1 METKSRKMKFTDLK
15 DMLNQTGEV
24 YGDRPA
30 YIFKTEEKGKF
41 RTITHKEFRE
51 NINALGTTLIQ
62 MGLKDKRIALI
73 SENRYEWEL
82 SYLAVASGVGVIVPL
97 DKALPDNELESLIL
111 RSQVEAIIYSS
122 KYDVIMNTLR
132 EKKNTNLKYFISMDL
147 EENTQGIYAEKALVE
162 KGKKLLT
169 DGNKTY
175 IDAKIDSEKMG
186 IMLFTSGTTAMSKA
200 VMLSHKNLVT
210 NVMDIIQRFDLTDED
225 RFLSFLPLHHV
236 FECTVGFLYPI
247 SIGGSIAFCEG
258 VKHMAENIKEFE
270 ITAMISVPAVFDII
284 YRKVMK
290 TIEKKGKL
298 ANLEK
303 GKKVSQFLLKMK
315 IDLRKQLF
323 KEVHESLGP
332 KLKLVVTGGAA
343 LDPETEKGFNDLG
356 FDVEQGYGLTETA
369 PVIAAETPKCRR
381 LGSIGK
387 KFPSV
392 EVKIDDPDEE
402 GIGELMAKGPSIM
415 LGYYENEEATKS
427 ALESDGWFH
436 TGDLAR
442 IDKDGY
448 IYISG
453 RKKSVI
459 VLNNGKNVFPEEIE
473 TLLNKVEGI
482 KETFVF
488 EKKEDDG
495 DVKVCVEIVYDKEL
509 IKELYNIE
517 GEENI
522 KELIEK
528 IDKIKSE
535 DKVILAGNIPKCINN
550 NIYEII
556 CKKLNEK
563 NVLFIVDAT
572 KELLMNVLK
581 FKPFLIKPNKEE
593 LEETFNEKI
602 ESKEEIIE
610 HAKKLQKMGAQ
621 NVLVSLGG
629 DGAILVTNENKE
641 YFINAPKGK
650 VLNTVGA
657 GDSMVAGFIAGYE
670 KSGEYEYAF
679 KMGVAT
685 GSASAFSMSL
695 ATKEE
700 VVNLL
705 KEIN

>member
-82 SYLAVASGVGVIVPL
+82 SYLAVAAGVGVIVPL

-122 KYDVIMNTLR
+122 KYDAIMNTLR

-162 KGKKLLT
+162 KGKKLLA

-175 IDAKIDSEKMG
+175 IDAKIDADKMG
-186 IMLFTSGTTAMSKA
+186 LMLFTSGTTAMSKA

-369 PVIAAETPKCRR
+369 PVIAAETPKSRR

-442 IDKDGY
+442 IDKDGF

-522 KELIEK
+522 KEFLWDKVKEVNKLMPKYKYVREMVITEEPLIK
-528 IDKIKSE
+528 TTTLKIKRH
-535 DKVILAGNIPKCINN
+535 
-550 NIYEII
+550 
-556 CKKLNEK
+556 
-563 NVLFIVDAT
+563 
-572 KELLMNVLK
+572 
-581 FKPFLIKPNKEE
+581 EE
-593 LEETFNEKI
+593 LK
-602 ESKEEIIE
+602 
-610 HAKKLQKMGAQ
+610 
-621 NVLVSLGG
+621 
-629 DGAILVTNENKE
+629 
-641 YFINAPKGK
+641 K
-650 VLNTVGA
+650 VLG
-657 GDSMVAGFIAGYE
+657 
-670 KSGEYEYAF
+670 K
-679 KMGVAT
+679 
-685 GSASAFSMSL
+685 
-695 ATKEE
+695 
-700 VVNLL
+700 
-705 KEIN
+705 

>member
-1 METKSRKMKFTDLK
+1 MKFTDLK

-51 NINALGTTLIQ
+51 NINALGTILIQ
-62 MGLKDKRIALI
+62 MGLKDKRIAVI

-162 KGKKLLT
+162 KGKKLLA

-343 LDPETEKGFNDLG
+343 LDSETEKGFNDLG

-442 IDKDGY
+442 IDKDGF

-509 IKELYNIE
+509 IKDLYHIE

-522 KELIEK
+522 KEFLWNKVKEVNKLMPKYKYVREMVITEEPLIK
-528 IDKIKSE
+528 TTTLKIKRH
-535 DKVILAGNIPKCINN
+535 
-550 NIYEII
+550 
-556 CKKLNEK
+556 
-563 NVLFIVDAT
+563 
-572 KELLMNVLK
+572 
-581 FKPFLIKPNKEE
+581 EE
-593 LEETFNEKI
+593 LK
-602 ESKEEIIE
+602 
-610 HAKKLQKMGAQ
+610 
-621 NVLVSLGG
+621 
-629 DGAILVTNENKE
+629 
-641 YFINAPKGK
+641 K
-650 VLNTVGA
+650 VLG
-657 GDSMVAGFIAGYE
+657 
-670 KSGEYEYAF
+670 K
-679 KMGVAT
+679 
-685 GSASAFSMSL
+685 
-695 ATKEE
+695 
-700 VVNLL
+700 
-705 KEIN
+705 

>member
-1 METKSRKMKFTDLK
+1 MKFTDLK

-82 SYLAVASGVGVIVPL
+82 SYLAVAAGVGVIVPL

-162 KGKKLLT
+162 KGKKLLA

-175 IDAKIDSEKMG
+175 IDAKIDAEKMG

-442 IDKDGY
+442 IDKDGF

-522 KELIEK
+522 KEFLWDKVKEVNKLMPKYKYVREMVITEEPLIK
-528 IDKIKSE
+528 TTTLKIKRH
-535 DKVILAGNIPKCINN
+535 
-550 NIYEII
+550 
-556 CKKLNEK
+556 
-563 NVLFIVDAT
+563 
-572 KELLMNVLK
+572 
-581 FKPFLIKPNKEE
+581 EE
-593 LEETFNEKI
+593 LK
-602 ESKEEIIE
+602 
-610 HAKKLQKMGAQ
+610 
-621 NVLVSLGG
+621 
-629 DGAILVTNENKE
+629 
-641 YFINAPKGK
+641 K
-650 VLNTVGA
+650 VLG
-657 GDSMVAGFIAGYE
+657 
-670 KSGEYEYAF
+670 K
-679 KMGVAT
+679 
-685 GSASAFSMSL
+685 
-695 ATKEE
+695 
-700 VVNLL
+700 
-705 KEIN
+705 

>member
-15 DMLNQTGEV
+15 DMLNQTGKV

-442 IDKDGY
+442 IDKDGF

-522 KELIEK
+522 KEFLWDKVKEVNKLMPKYKYVREMVITEEPLIK
-528 IDKIKSE
+528 TTTLKIKRH
-535 DKVILAGNIPKCINN
+535 
-550 NIYEII
+550 
-556 CKKLNEK
+556 
-563 NVLFIVDAT
+563 
-572 KELLMNVLK
+572 
-581 FKPFLIKPNKEE
+581 EE
-593 LEETFNEKI
+593 LK
-602 ESKEEIIE
+602 
-610 HAKKLQKMGAQ
+610 
-621 NVLVSLGG
+621 
-629 DGAILVTNENKE
+629 
-641 YFINAPKGK
+641 K
-650 VLNTVGA
+650 VLG
-657 GDSMVAGFIAGYE
+657 
-670 KSGEYEYAF
+670 K
-679 KMGVAT
+679 
-685 GSASAFSMSL
+685 
-695 ATKEE
+695 
-700 VVNLL
+700 
-705 KEIN
+705 

>member
-82 SYLAVASGVGVIVPL
+82 SYLAVAAGVGVIVPL

-111 RSQVEAIIYSS
+111 RSQVEAIMYSS
-122 KYDVIMNTLR
+122 KYDAIMKTLR

-162 KGKKLLT
+162 KGKKLLA

-175 IDAKIDSEKMG
+175 IDAKIDAEKMG

-442 IDKDGY
+442 IDKDGF

-522 KELIEK
+522 KEFLWDKVKEVNKLMPKYKYVREMVITEEPLIK
-528 IDKIKSE
+528 TTTLKIKRH
-535 DKVILAGNIPKCINN
+535 
-550 NIYEII
+550 
-556 CKKLNEK
+556 
-563 NVLFIVDAT
+563 
-572 KELLMNVLK
+572 
-581 FKPFLIKPNKEE
+581 EE
-593 LEETFNEKI
+593 LK
-602 ESKEEIIE
+602 
-610 HAKKLQKMGAQ
+610 
-621 NVLVSLGG
+621 
-629 DGAILVTNENKE
+629 
-641 YFINAPKGK
+641 K
-650 VLNTVGA
+650 VLG
-657 GDSMVAGFIAGYE
+657 
-670 KSGEYEYAF
+670 K
-679 KMGVAT
+679 
-685 GSASAFSMSL
+685 
-695 ATKEE
+695 
-700 VVNLL
+700 
-705 KEIN
+705 

>member
-162 KGKKLLT
+162 KGKKLLA

-175 IDAKIDSEKMG
+175 IDAKIDAEKMG

-442 IDKDGY
+442 IDKDGF

-459 VLNNGKNVFPEEIE
+459 VLNNGKNVFPEKIE

-522 KELIEK
+522 KEFLWDKVKEVNKLMPKYKYVREMVITEEPLIK
-528 IDKIKSE
+528 TTTLKIKRH
-535 DKVILAGNIPKCINN
+535 
-550 NIYEII
+550 
-556 CKKLNEK
+556 
-563 NVLFIVDAT
+563 
-572 KELLMNVLK
+572 
-581 FKPFLIKPNKEE
+581 EE
-593 LEETFNEKI
+593 LK
-602 ESKEEIIE
+602 
-610 HAKKLQKMGAQ
+610 
-621 NVLVSLGG
+621 
-629 DGAILVTNENKE
+629 
-641 YFINAPKGK
+641 K
-650 VLNTVGA
+650 VLG
-657 GDSMVAGFIAGYE
+657 
-670 KSGEYEYAF
+670 K
-679 KMGVAT
+679 
-685 GSASAFSMSL
+685 
-695 ATKEE
+695 
-700 VVNLL
+700 
-705 KEIN
+705 

>member
-51 NINALGTTLIQ
+51 NINALGTILIQ
-62 MGLKDKRIALI
+62 MGLKDKRIAVI

-162 KGKKLLT
+162 KGKKLLA

-343 LDPETEKGFNDLG
+343 LDSETEKGFNDLG

-392 EVKIDDPDEE
+392 EVKIEDPDEE
-402 GIGELMAKGPSIM
+402 GVGELMAKGPSIM

-442 IDKDGY
+442 IDKDGF

-509 IKELYNIE
+509 IKDLYHIE

-522 KELIEK
+522 KEFLWNKVKEVNKLMPKYKYVREMVITEEPLIK
-528 IDKIKSE
+528 TTTLKIKRH
-535 DKVILAGNIPKCINN
+535 
-550 NIYEII
+550 
-556 CKKLNEK
+556 
-563 NVLFIVDAT
+563 
-572 KELLMNVLK
+572 
-581 FKPFLIKPNKEE
+581 EE
-593 LEETFNEKI
+593 LK
-602 ESKEEIIE
+602 
-610 HAKKLQKMGAQ
+610 
-621 NVLVSLGG
+621 
-629 DGAILVTNENKE
+629 
-641 YFINAPKGK
+641 K
-650 VLNTVGA
+650 VLG
-657 GDSMVAGFIAGYE
+657 
-670 KSGEYEYAF
+670 K
-679 KMGVAT
+679 
-685 GSASAFSMSL
+685 
-695 ATKEE
+695 
-700 VVNLL
+700 
-705 KEIN
+705 

>member
-24 YGDRPA
+24 YGDRLA

-162 KGKKLLT
+162 KGKKLLA

-175 IDAKIDSEKMG
+175 IDAKIDAEKMG

-442 IDKDGY
+442 IDKDGF

-522 KELIEK
+522 KEFLWDKVKEVNKLMPKYKYVREMVITEEPLIK
-528 IDKIKSE
+528 TTTLKIKRH
-535 DKVILAGNIPKCINN
+535 
-550 NIYEII
+550 
-556 CKKLNEK
+556 
-563 NVLFIVDAT
+563 
-572 KELLMNVLK
+572 
-581 FKPFLIKPNKEE
+581 EE
-593 LEETFNEKI
+593 LK
-602 ESKEEIIE
+602 
-610 HAKKLQKMGAQ
+610 
-621 NVLVSLGG
+621 
-629 DGAILVTNENKE
+629 
-641 YFINAPKGK
+641 K
-650 VLNTVGA
+650 VL
-657 GDSMVAGFIAGYE
+657 E
-670 KSGEYEYAF
+670 K
-679 KMGVAT
+679 
-685 GSASAFSMSL
+685 
-695 ATKEE
+695 
-700 VVNLL
+700 
-705 KEIN
+705 

>member
-1 METKSRKMKFTDLK
+1 MESKSRKLKFTDLK
-15 DMLNQTGEV
+15 DMLKQTGEI

-30 YIFKTEEKGKF
+30 YVFKTEEKDKF
-41 RTITHKEFRE
+41 RTITHSEFRE
-51 NINALGTTLIQ
+51 QINELGTVLIK
-62 MGLKDKRIALI
+62 MGLKDKRIAVI

-82 SYLAVASGVGVIVPL
+82 SYLAISAGVGVVVPL
-97 DKALPDNELESLIL
+97 DKALPANELESLIL

-122 KYDVIMNTLR
+122 KYDGIMNLLR

-147 EENTQGIYAEKALVE
+147 DENTQGIYSEKVLIE
-162 KGKKLLT
+162 KGKKLISE
-169 DGNKTY
+169 GNTEY
-175 IDAKIDSEKMG
+175 LDAKIDPDKMG

-200 VMLSHKNLVT
+200 VMLSHKNIVT
-210 NVMDIIQRFDLTDED
+210 NIMDIIQRFDLTEED

-258 VKHMAENIKEFE
+258 VKHMANNIKEFE

-298 ANLEK
+298 EALEK
-303 GKKVSQFLLKMK
+303 GKKISHLLLKVK

-369 PVIAAETPKCRR
+369 PVIAAETPKCRK

-392 EVKIDDPDEE
+392 EVKIDDPDED

-415 LGYYENEEATKS
+415 LGYYENEEATKD
-427 ALESDGWFH
+427 ALEKDGWFH

-442 IDKDGY
+442 IDKDGF
-448 IYISG
+448 IFISG

-482 KETFVF
+482 KESFVY
-488 EKKEDDG
+488 EKKEADG
-495 DVKVCVEIVYDKEL
+495 DVKVCVKIVYDKEL
-509 IKELYNIE
+509 IKDLYNIE
-517 GEENI
+517 GEEKI
-522 KELIEK
+522 KEFLWEK
-528 IDKIKSE
+528 
-535 DKVILAGNIPKCINN
+535 V
-550 NIYEII
+550 
-556 CKKLNEK
+556 
-563 NVLFIVDAT
+563 
-572 KELLMNVLK
+572 
-581 FKPFLIKPNKEE
+581 
-593 LEETFNEKI
+593 
-602 ESKEEIIE
+602 
-610 HAKKLQKMGAQ
+610 
-621 NVLVSLGG
+621 
-629 DGAILVTNENKE
+629 
-641 YFINAPKGK
+641 
-650 VLNTVGA
+650 
-657 GDSMVAGFIAGYE
+657 
-670 KSGEYEYAF
+670 
-679 KMGVAT
+679 
-685 GSASAFSMSL
+685 
-695 ATKEE
+695 
-700 VVNLL
+700 
-705 KEIN
+705 KEINKLMPKYKYVREMIISEEPLIKTTTLKIKRHEELKKILGK

>member
-369 PVIAAETPKCRR
+369 PVIAAETPKSRR

-442 IDKDGY
+442 IDKDGF

-522 KELIEK
+522 KEFLWDKVKEVNKLMPKYKYVREMVITEEPLIK
-528 IDKIKSE
+528 TTTLKIKRH
-535 DKVILAGNIPKCINN
+535 
-550 NIYEII
+550 
-556 CKKLNEK
+556 
-563 NVLFIVDAT
+563 
-572 KELLMNVLK
+572 
-581 FKPFLIKPNKEE
+581 EE
-593 LEETFNEKI
+593 LK
-602 ESKEEIIE
+602 
-610 HAKKLQKMGAQ
+610 
-621 NVLVSLGG
+621 
-629 DGAILVTNENKE
+629 
-641 YFINAPKGK
+641 K
-650 VLNTVGA
+650 VLG
-657 GDSMVAGFIAGYE
+657 
-670 KSGEYEYAF
+670 K
-679 KMGVAT
+679 
-685 GSASAFSMSL
+685 
-695 ATKEE
+695 
-700 VVNLL
+700 
-705 KEIN
+705 

>member
-1 METKSRKMKFTDLK
+1 MESKSRKMKFADLK
-15 DMLNQTGEV
+15 DMLKQTGEV
-24 YGDRPA
+24 YGNRPA
-30 YIFKTEEKGKF
+30 YIFKDNGSMK
-41 RTITHKEFRE
+41 TISHKEFRDE
-51 NINALGTTLIQ
+51 INALGTVLIN
-62 MGLKDKRIALI
+62 MGLKDKRIAVI

-82 SYLAVASGVGVIVPL
+82 SYLAIAAGVGVVVPL

-111 RSQVEAIIYSS
+111 RSQVEAIFYSS
-122 KYDVIMNTLR
+122 KYDTIMNTLR

-147 EENTQGIYAEKALVE
+147 QENTNGIYSQKALQE
-162 KGKKLLT
+162 KGKKLLEE
-169 DGNKTY
+169 GNKQY
-175 IDAKIDSEKMG
+175 LDAKIDADKMG

-210 NVMDIIQRFDLTDED
+210 NVMDIIQRFDLTEED

-236 FECTVGFLYPI
+236 FECTVGFLYPV

-258 VKHMAENIKEFE
+258 VKHMADNIKEFD

-290 TIEKKGKL
+290 TIEKKGKM
-298 ANLEK
+298 ATLEK
-303 GKKVSQFLLKMK
+303 GKKISNALLKVK

-369 PVIAAETPKCRR
+369 PVIAAETPKSRR

-427 ALESDGWFH
+427 ALEPDGWFH

-442 IDKDGY
+442 IDKDGF
-448 IYISG
+448 IYIAG

-482 KETFVF
+482 KETFVY

-495 DVKVCVEIVYDKEL
+495 DVKVCVEIVYDKEMIKDLYHIEDEEKIKEFLWKKVKEVNKLMPKYKYVREMIVTEEPL
-509 IKELYNIE
+509 IKTTTL
-517 GEENI
+517 
-522 KELIEK
+522 
-528 IDKIKSE
+528 KIKRH
-535 DKVILAGNIPKCINN
+535 
-550 NIYEII
+550 
-556 CKKLNEK
+556 
-563 NVLFIVDAT
+563 
-572 KELLMNVLK
+572 
-581 FKPFLIKPNKEE
+581 EE
-593 LEETFNEKI
+593 LK
-602 ESKEEIIE
+602 
-610 HAKKLQKMGAQ
+610 
-621 NVLVSLGG
+621 
-629 DGAILVTNENKE
+629 
-641 YFINAPKGK
+641 K
-650 VLNTVGA
+650 VLG
-657 GDSMVAGFIAGYE
+657 
-670 KSGEYEYAF
+670 K
-679 KMGVAT
+679 
-685 GSASAFSMSL
+685 
-695 ATKEE
+695 
-700 VVNLL
+700 
-705 KEIN
+705 

>member
-41 RTITHKEFRE
+41 RIITHKEFRE

-62 MGLKDKRIALI
+62 MGLKDKRIAVI

-82 SYLAVASGVGVIVPL
+82 SYLAVAAGVGVIVPL

-122 KYDVIMNTLR
+122 KYDTIMNTLR

-162 KGKKLLT
+162 KGKKLLA

-175 IDAKIDSEKMG
+175 IDAKIDAEKMG

-392 EVKIDDPDEE
+392 EVKIEDPDEE
-402 GIGELMAKGPSIM
+402 GVGELMAKGPSIM

-442 IDKDGY
+442 IDKDGF

-522 KELIEK
+522 KEFLWDKVKEVNKLMPKYKYVREMVITEEPLIK
-528 IDKIKSE
+528 TTTLKIKRH
-535 DKVILAGNIPKCINN
+535 
-550 NIYEII
+550 
-556 CKKLNEK
+556 
-563 NVLFIVDAT
+563 
-572 KELLMNVLK
+572 
-581 FKPFLIKPNKEE
+581 EE
-593 LEETFNEKI
+593 LK
-602 ESKEEIIE
+602 
-610 HAKKLQKMGAQ
+610 
-621 NVLVSLGG
+621 
-629 DGAILVTNENKE
+629 
-641 YFINAPKGK
+641 K
-650 VLNTVGA
+650 VLG
-657 GDSMVAGFIAGYE
+657 
-670 KSGEYEYAF
+670 K
-679 KMGVAT
+679 
-685 GSASAFSMSL
+685 
-695 ATKEE
+695 
-700 VVNLL
+700 
-705 KEIN
+705 

>member
-1 METKSRKMKFTDLK
+1 MESKSRKMKFTDLK
-15 DMLNQTGEV
+15 DMLKQTGEV
-24 YGDRPA
+24 YGNRPA
-30 YIFKTEEKGKF
+30 YIFKDNGSMK
-41 RTITHKEFRE
+41 TISHKEFRDE
-51 NINALGTTLIQ
+51 INAVGTVLIN
-62 MGLKDKRIALI
+62 MGLKDKRIAVI

-82 SYLAVASGVGVIVPL
+82 SYLAIAAGVGVVVPL

-111 RSQVEAIIYSS
+111 RSQVEAIFYSS
-122 KYDVIMNTLR
+122 KYDTIMNTLR

-147 EENTQGIYAEKALVE
+147 QENTNGIYSQKALQE
-162 KGKKLLT
+162 KGKKLLEE
-169 DGNKTY
+169 GNKQY
-175 IDAKIDSEKMG
+175 LDAKIDADKMG

-210 NVMDIIQRFDLTDED
+210 NVMDIIQRFDLTEED

-236 FECTVGFLYPI
+236 FECTVGFLYPV

-258 VKHMAENIKEFE
+258 VKHMADNIKEFD

-290 TIEKKGKL
+290 TIEKKGKM
-298 ANLEK
+298 ATLEK
-303 GKKVSQFLLKMK
+303 GKKISNVLLKVK

-427 ALESDGWFH
+427 ALEPDGWFH

-442 IDKDGY
+442 IDKDGF
-448 IYISG
+448 IYIAG

-482 KETFVF
+482 KETFVY
-488 EKKEDDG
+488 EKKEADG
-495 DVKVCVEIVYDKEL
+495 DVKVCVEIVYDKEMIKDLYHIEDEEKIKEFLWEKVKEVNKLMPKYKYVREMIATEEPL
-509 IKELYNIE
+509 IKTTTL
-517 GEENI
+517 
-522 KELIEK
+522 
-528 IDKIKSE
+528 KIKRH
-535 DKVILAGNIPKCINN
+535 
-550 NIYEII
+550 
-556 CKKLNEK
+556 
-563 NVLFIVDAT
+563 
-572 KELLMNVLK
+572 
-581 FKPFLIKPNKEE
+581 EE
-593 LEETFNEKI
+593 LK
-602 ESKEEIIE
+602 
-610 HAKKLQKMGAQ
+610 
-621 NVLVSLGG
+621 
-629 DGAILVTNENKE
+629 
-641 YFINAPKGK
+641 K
-650 VLNTVGA
+650 VLG
-657 GDSMVAGFIAGYE
+657 
-670 KSGEYEYAF
+670 K
-679 KMGVAT
+679 
-685 GSASAFSMSL
+685 
-695 ATKEE
+695 
-700 VVNLL
+700 
-705 KEIN
+705 

>member
-1 METKSRKMKFTDLK
+1 MESKSRKMKFTDLK
-15 DMLNQTGEV
+15 DMLKQTGEV
-24 YGDRPA
+24 YGNRPA
-30 YIFKTEEKGKF
+30 YIFKDNGSMK
-41 RTITHKEFRE
+41 TISHKEFRDE
-51 NINALGTTLIQ
+51 INALGTVLMN
-62 MGLKDKRIALI
+62 MGLKDKRIAII

-82 SYLAVASGVGVIVPL
+82 SYLSIAAGVGVVVPL

-111 RSQVEAIIYSS
+111 RSQVEAIFYSS
-122 KYDVIMNTLR
+122 KYDAIMNTLR

-147 EENTQGIYAEKALVE
+147 QENTNGIYSQKALQE
-162 KGKKLLT
+162 KGKKLLEE
-169 DGNKTY
+169 GNKQY
-175 IDAKIDSEKMG
+175 LDAKIDADKMG

-210 NVMDIIQRFDLTDED
+210 NVMDIIQRFDLTEED

-236 FECTVGFLYPI
+236 FECTVGFLYPV

-258 VKHMAENIKEFE
+258 VKHMADNIKEFD

-290 TIEKKGKL
+290 TIEKKGKM
-298 ANLEK
+298 ATLEK
-303 GKKVSQFLLKMK
+303 GKKISNVLLKVK

-427 ALESDGWFH
+427 ALEPDGWFH

-442 IDKDGY
+442 IDKDGF
-448 IYISG
+448 IYIAG

-482 KETFVF
+482 KETFVY

-495 DVKVCVEIVYDKEL
+495 DVKVCVEIVYDKEMIKDLYHIEDEEKIKEFLWKKVKEVNKLMPKYKYVREMIVTEEPL
-509 IKELYNIE
+509 IKTTTL
-517 GEENI
+517 
-522 KELIEK
+522 
-528 IDKIKSE
+528 KIKRH
-535 DKVILAGNIPKCINN
+535 
-550 NIYEII
+550 
-556 CKKLNEK
+556 
-563 NVLFIVDAT
+563 
-572 KELLMNVLK
+572 
-581 FKPFLIKPNKEE
+581 EE
-593 LEETFNEKI
+593 LK
-602 ESKEEIIE
+602 
-610 HAKKLQKMGAQ
+610 
-621 NVLVSLGG
+621 
-629 DGAILVTNENKE
+629 
-641 YFINAPKGK
+641 K
-650 VLNTVGA
+650 VLG
-657 GDSMVAGFIAGYE
+657 
-670 KSGEYEYAF
+670 K
-679 KMGVAT
+679 
-685 GSASAFSMSL
+685 
-695 ATKEE
+695 
-700 VVNLL
+700 
-705 KEIN
+705 

>member
-1 METKSRKMKFTDLK
+1 MESKSRKMKFTDLK
-15 DMLNQTGEV
+15 DMLKQTGEV
-24 YGDRPA
+24 YGNRPA
-30 YIFKTEEKGKF
+30 YIFKDNGSMK
-41 RTITHKEFRE
+41 TISHKEFRDE
-51 NINALGTTLIQ
+51 INALGTVLIN
-62 MGLKDKRIALI
+62 MGLKDKRIAVI

-82 SYLAVASGVGVIVPL
+82 SYLAIAAGVGVVVPL

-111 RSQVEAIIYSS
+111 RSQVEAIFYSS
-122 KYDVIMNTLR
+122 KYDAIMNTLR

-147 EENTQGIYAEKALVE
+147 QENTNGIYSQKALLE
-162 KGKKLLT
+162 KGKKLLEE
-169 DGNKTY
+169 GNKQY
-175 IDAKIDSEKMG
+175 LDAKIDADKMG

-210 NVMDIIQRFDLTDED
+210 NVMDIIQRFDLTEED

-236 FECTVGFLYPI
+236 FECTVGFLYPV

-258 VKHMAENIKEFE
+258 VKHMADNIKEFD

-290 TIEKKGKL
+290 TIEKKGKM
-298 ANLEK
+298 ATLEK
-303 GKKVSQFLLKMK
+303 GKKISNVLLKVK

-427 ALESDGWFH
+427 ALEPDGWFH

-442 IDKDGY
+442 IDKDGF
-448 IYISG
+448 IYIAG

-482 KETFVF
+482 KETFVY
-488 EKKEDDG
+488 EKKEADG
-495 DVKVCVEIVYDKEL
+495 DVKVCVEIVYDKEMIKDLYHIEDEEKIKEFLWEKVKDVNRLMPKYKYVREMIISEEEL
-509 IKELYNIE
+509 IKTTTL
-517 GEENI
+517 
-522 KELIEK
+522 
-528 IDKIKSE
+528 KIKRHE
-535 DKVILAGNIPKCINN
+535 EMKKIL
-550 NIYEII
+550 
-556 CKKLNEK
+556 
-563 NVLFIVDAT
+563 
-572 KELLMNVLK
+572 
-581 FKPFLIKPNKEE
+581 
-593 LEETFNEKI
+593 
-602 ESKEEIIE
+602 
-610 HAKKLQKMGAQ
+610 
-621 NVLVSLGG
+621 
-629 DGAILVTNENKE
+629 
-641 YFINAPKGK
+641 GK
-650 VLNTVGA
+650 
-657 GDSMVAGFIAGYE
+657 
-670 KSGEYEYAF
+670 
-679 KMGVAT
+679 
-685 GSASAFSMSL
+685 
-695 ATKEE
+695 
-700 VVNLL
+700 
-705 KEIN
+705 

>member
-343 LDPETEKGFNDLG
+343 LDPETEKGYNDLG

-522 KELIEK
+522 KEFLWDKVKEVNKLMPKYKYVREMVITEEPLIK
-528 IDKIKSE
+528 TTTLKIKRH
-535 DKVILAGNIPKCINN
+535 
-550 NIYEII
+550 
-556 CKKLNEK
+556 
-563 NVLFIVDAT
+563 
-572 KELLMNVLK
+572 
-581 FKPFLIKPNKEE
+581 EE
-593 LEETFNEKI
+593 LK
-602 ESKEEIIE
+602 
-610 HAKKLQKMGAQ
+610 
-621 NVLVSLGG
+621 
-629 DGAILVTNENKE
+629 
-641 YFINAPKGK
+641 K
-650 VLNTVGA
+650 VLG
-657 GDSMVAGFIAGYE
+657 
-670 KSGEYEYAF
+670 K
-679 KMGVAT
+679 
-685 GSASAFSMSL
+685 
-695 ATKEE
+695 
-700 VVNLL
+700 
-705 KEIN
+705 

>member
-1 METKSRKMKFTDLK
+1 METKSKNMKYTDLK
-15 DMLNQTGEV
+15 DMLKQTGEA

-41 RTITHKEFRE
+41 RTITHKEFRDE
-51 NINALGTTLIQ
+51 INALGTVLIN
-62 MGLKDKRIALI
+62 MGLKDKRIAII

-82 SYLAVASGVGVIVPL
+82 SYLAIASGVGVVVPL
-97 DKALPDNELESLIL
+97 DKSLPDNELESLIL

-122 KYDVIMNTLR
+122 KYDTIMGTLR
-132 EKKNTNLKYFISMDL
+132 DKKNTNLKYFISIDL
-147 EENTQGIYAEKALVE
+147 EENTQGIYSEKALIE
-162 KGKKLLT
+162 KGKKLL
-169 DGNKTY
+169 DEGDSTY
-175 IDAKIDSEKMG
+175 LNAEIDADKMG

-210 NVMDIIQRFDLTDED
+210 NVMDITQRFDLTEED

-258 VKHMAENIKEFE
+258 VKHMADNIKEFG

-290 TIEKKGKL
+290 AIEKKGKL
-298 ANLEK
+298 QNLEK
-303 GKKVSQFLLKMK
+303 GKKISNLLLKVK

-332 KLKLVVTGGAA
+332 KLRLVVTGGAA
-343 LDPETEKGFNDLG
+343 LDSETEKGFNDLG

-392 EVKIDDPDEE
+392 EVKIDNPDEE

-415 LGYYENEEATKS
+415 LGYYENEEATRD
-427 ALESDGWFH
+427 ALDADGWFH

-442 IDKDGY
+442 IDKDGF

-482 KETFVF
+482 KESFVY
-488 EKKEDDG
+488 EKKEADG
-495 DVKVCVEIVYDKEL
+495 DVKVCVKIVYDKQL

-517 GEENI
+517 GEEKI
-522 KELIEK
+522 KEFLWKKVKDVNRLMPKYKYVREMIISEEELIK
-528 IDKIKSE
+528 TTTLKIKRHE
-535 DKVILAGNIPKCINN
+535 EMKKILG
-550 NIYEII
+550 
-556 CKKLNEK
+556 
-563 NVLFIVDAT
+563 
-572 KELLMNVLK
+572 
-581 FKPFLIKPNKEE
+581 
-593 LEETFNEKI
+593 
-602 ESKEEIIE
+602 
-610 HAKKLQKMGAQ
+610 Q
-621 NVLVSLGG
+621 
-629 DGAILVTNENKE
+629 
-641 YFINAPKGK
+641 
-650 VLNTVGA
+650 
-657 GDSMVAGFIAGYE
+657 
-670 KSGEYEYAF
+670 
-679 KMGVAT
+679 
-685 GSASAFSMSL
+685 
-695 ATKEE
+695 
-700 VVNLL
+700 
-705 KEIN
+705 

>member
-82 SYLAVASGVGVIVPL
+82 SYLAVAAGVGVIVPL

-122 KYDVIMNTLR
+122 KYDAIMNTLR

-162 KGKKLLT
+162 KGKKLLAY
-169 DGNKTY
+169 GNKTY
-175 IDAKIDSEKMG
+175 IDAKIDAEKMG

-369 PVIAAETPKCRR
+369 PVIAAETPKSRR

-442 IDKDGY
+442 IDKDGF

-522 KELIEK
+522 KEFLWDKVKEVNKLMPKYKYVREMVITEEPLIK
-528 IDKIKSE
+528 TTTLKIKRH
-535 DKVILAGNIPKCINN
+535 
-550 NIYEII
+550 
-556 CKKLNEK
+556 
-563 NVLFIVDAT
+563 
-572 KELLMNVLK
+572 
-581 FKPFLIKPNKEE
+581 EE
-593 LEETFNEKI
+593 LK
-602 ESKEEIIE
+602 
-610 HAKKLQKMGAQ
+610 
-621 NVLVSLGG
+621 
-629 DGAILVTNENKE
+629 
-641 YFINAPKGK
+641 K
-650 VLNTVGA
+650 VLG
-657 GDSMVAGFIAGYE
+657 
-670 KSGEYEYAF
+670 K
-679 KMGVAT
+679 
-685 GSASAFSMSL
+685 
-695 ATKEE
+695 
-700 VVNLL
+700 
-705 KEIN
+705 

>member
-1 METKSRKMKFTDLK
+1 METKSKNMKYTDLK
-15 DMLNQTGEV
+15 DMLKQTGEA

-41 RTITHKEFRE
+41 RTITHKEFRNE
-51 NINALGTTLIQ
+51 INALGTVLIN
-62 MGLKDKRIALI
+62 MGLKDKRIAII

-82 SYLAVASGVGVIVPL
+82 SYLAITSGVGIVVPL
-97 DKALPDNELESLIL
+97 DKSLPDNELESLIL

-122 KYDVIMNTLR
+122 KYDTIMGTLR
-132 EKKNTNLKYFISMDL
+132 DKKNTNLKYFISMDL
-147 EENTQGIYAEKALVE
+147 GENTQGIYSEKALIE
-162 KGKKLLT
+162 KGKKLLNEG
-169 DGNKTY
+169 DSTY
-175 IDAKIDSEKMG
+175 LNAEIDADKMG

-210 NVMDIIQRFDLTDED
+210 NVMDITQRFDLTEED

-258 VKHMAENIKEFE
+258 VKHMADNIKEFG

-290 TIEKKGKL
+290 AIEKKGKL
-298 ANLEK
+298 QNLEK
-303 GKKVSQFLLKMK
+303 GKKISNLLLKVK

-332 KLKLVVTGGAA
+332 KLRLVVTGGAA

-392 EVKIDDPDEE
+392 EVKIDNPDEE

-415 LGYYENEEATKS
+415 LGYYENEEATKD
-427 ALESDGWFH
+427 ALDADGWFH

-442 IDKDGY
+442 IDKDGF

-482 KETFVF
+482 KESFVY
-488 EKKEDDG
+488 EKKEADG
-495 DVKVCVEIVYDKEL
+495 DVKVCVKIVYDKQL

-522 KELIEK
+522 REFLWEKVKDVNRLMPKYKYVREMIISEEELIK
-528 IDKIKSE
+528 TTTLKIKRHE
-535 DKVILAGNIPKCINN
+535 
-550 NIYEII
+550 EM
-556 CKKLNEK
+556 KKI
-563 NVLFIVDAT
+563 F
-572 KELLMNVLK
+572 
-581 FKPFLIKPNKEE
+581 
-593 LEETFNEKI
+593 
-602 ESKEEIIE
+602 
-610 HAKKLQKMGAQ
+610 
-621 NVLVSLGG
+621 
-629 DGAILVTNENKE
+629 
-641 YFINAPKGK
+641 GK
-650 VLNTVGA
+650 
-657 GDSMVAGFIAGYE
+657 
-670 KSGEYEYAF
+670 
-679 KMGVAT
+679 
-685 GSASAFSMSL
+685 
-695 ATKEE
+695 
-700 VVNLL
+700 
-705 KEIN
+705 

>member
-1 METKSRKMKFTDLK
+1 MRKEIENKMETKSRKMKFTDLK
-15 DMLNQTGEV
+15 DMLNQTGKV

-41 RTITHKEFRE
+41 RIITHKEFRE

-62 MGLKDKRIALI
+62 MGLKDKRIAVI

-82 SYLAVASGVGVIVPL
+82 SYLAVAAGVGVIVPL

-122 KYDVIMNTLR
+122 KYDAIMNTLR

-162 KGKKLLT
+162 KGKKLLA

-175 IDAKIDSEKMG
+175 IDAKIDAEKMG

-392 EVKIDDPDEE
+392 EVKIDEPDEE
-402 GIGELMAKGPSIM
+402 GIGELMAKGPSVM

-427 ALESDGWFH
+427 TLESDGWFH

-442 IDKDGY
+442 IDKDGF

-509 IKELYNIE
+509 IKELYHIE
-517 GEENI
+517 GEEKI
-522 KELIEK
+522 KEFLWDKVKEVNKLMPKYKYVREMVITEEPLVK
-528 IDKIKSE
+528 TTTLKIKRH
-535 DKVILAGNIPKCINN
+535 
-550 NIYEII
+550 
-556 CKKLNEK
+556 
-563 NVLFIVDAT
+563 
-572 KELLMNVLK
+572 
-581 FKPFLIKPNKEE
+581 EE
-593 LEETFNEKI
+593 LK
-602 ESKEEIIE
+602 
-610 HAKKLQKMGAQ
+610 
-621 NVLVSLGG
+621 
-629 DGAILVTNENKE
+629 
-641 YFINAPKGK
+641 K
-650 VLNTVGA
+650 VLG
-657 GDSMVAGFIAGYE
+657 
-670 KSGEYEYAF
+670 K
-679 KMGVAT
+679 
-685 GSASAFSMSL
+685 
-695 ATKEE
+695 
-700 VVNLL
+700 
-705 KEIN
+705 

>member
-369 PVIAAETPKCRR
+369 PVIAAETPKCRK

-415 LGYYENEEATKS
+415 LGYYENEESTKS

-442 IDKDGY
+442 IDKDGF

-522 KELIEK
+522 KEFLWDKVKEVNKLMPKYKYVREMVITEEPLIK
-528 IDKIKSE
+528 TTTLKIKRH
-535 DKVILAGNIPKCINN
+535 
-550 NIYEII
+550 
-556 CKKLNEK
+556 
-563 NVLFIVDAT
+563 
-572 KELLMNVLK
+572 
-581 FKPFLIKPNKEE
+581 EE
-593 LEETFNEKI
+593 LK
-602 ESKEEIIE
+602 
-610 HAKKLQKMGAQ
+610 
-621 NVLVSLGG
+621 
-629 DGAILVTNENKE
+629 
-641 YFINAPKGK
+641 K
-650 VLNTVGA
+650 VLG
-657 GDSMVAGFIAGYE
+657 
-670 KSGEYEYAF
+670 K
-679 KMGVAT
+679 
-685 GSASAFSMSL
+685 
-695 ATKEE
+695 
-700 VVNLL
+700 
-705 KEIN
+705 